1 MEIRTET
8 LTVLPALFLFV
19 LSSYFA
25 FYTSQVVD
33 PSARQGLTIL
43 ALSLFV
49 GGLVLTL
56 HWGYY
61 WVISRRLQES
71 KSRGLSRAPSFG
83 HLISFSL
90 IALGAVTLAWV
101 GQLTLHDMITWGKDI
116 TRIFFSSRT
125 AEHMF
130 PTLGIGMRVIHYSLI
145 GLALILLGLVV
156 LFRIRKCPHHFGY
169 YASQPKKDFMPNK
182 CLICPKVAECVSGTP
197 QKPKPST
204 KPTAKKEGDS
214 PKCLHNFG
222 YLRSLPDTQ
231 AVPNECTACQKLLE
245 CRNLI

>member
-1 MEIRTET
+1 MAFRSET

-19 LSSYFA
+19 ISSYIA
-25 FYTSQVVD
+25 FYTTQVID

-61 WVISRRLQES
+61 WIISKRFREN
-71 KSRGLSRAPSFG
+71 KGNDVSRIPSFG
-83 HLISFSL
+83 QLIGISL
-90 IALGAVTLAWV
+90 MTLGVITLIWV
-101 GQLTLHDMITWGKDI
+101 GQLVWHDI
-116 TRIFFSSRT
+116 TVWNKGISLILFGSRT
-125 AEHMF
+125 GENIS
-130 PTLGIGMRVIHYSLI
+130 LGIGMRVIHYSLI
-145 GLALILLGLVV
+145 ALSLIVLGSVV
-156 LFRIRKCPHHFGY
+156 LFRARKCPHYFGY
-169 YASQPKKDFMPNK
+169 YASQPKKDSIQRR
-182 CLICPKVAECVSGTP
+182 CLICSKVAECVSGIA

-204 KPTAKKEGDS
+204 KPTAKKKKGS

-222 YLRSLPDTQ
+222 YLRSLPDSQ